1 MNPTDTVPA
10 FIATIFVIFPFLFI
24 GVTAFIIFTIS
35 RNYRKAKSM
44 GKDPFT
50 LQTEVIAK
58 LADSKLLEG
67 EEPIE
72 QKLAKAE
79 TLLKNG
85 NITQA
90 EYEELRKNILKDF

>member
-1 MNPTDTVPA
+1 MNPTDTVPPI
-10 FIATIFVIFPFLFI
+10 IATLFVIFPFLFI
-24 GVTAFIIFTIS
+24 GTMAFIIFSIT

-58 LADSKLLEG
+58 LADSKLLDG

-72 QKLAKAE
+72 TKLAKADQ
-79 TLLKNG
+79 LLKNG
-85 NITQA
+85 TITQA
-90 EYEELRKNILKDF
+90 EYDEVRKNILKEF

>member
-1 MNPTDTVPA
+1 MDPTSNAPA
-10 FIATIFVIFPFLFI
+10 FFVIMTAIFPFLFL
-24 GVTAFIIFTIS
+24 GTVGFIIFITV
-35 RNYRKAKSM
+35 RNYNKAKSM

-72 QKLAKAE
+72 QKLAKADE
-79 TLLKNG
+79 LLAKG
-85 NITQA
+85 TITQA
-90 EYEELRKNILKDF
+90 EHSDLRKTILKEF